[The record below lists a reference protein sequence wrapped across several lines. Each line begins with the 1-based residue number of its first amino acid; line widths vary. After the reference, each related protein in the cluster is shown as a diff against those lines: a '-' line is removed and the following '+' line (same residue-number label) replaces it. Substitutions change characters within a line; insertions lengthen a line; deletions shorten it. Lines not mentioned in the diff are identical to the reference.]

1 LKKPLTIGIA
11 VACCVVLA
19 VGFTLFKYEVK
30 TLFWHLTH
38 GFTQQLSDLEIGVPL
53 KYNVNAT
60 TSRAIQISTMP
71 GHLRARL
78 KAPFG
83 AISIIRAKNDADGAE
98 IAELD
103 NRIAVGG
110 QGQGFRLVNTRSLEV
125 AAMPMVCREQLAD
138 DFRSYGPVYSV
149 HCQADS
155 KLLFV
160 QFYGSAALLN
170 EFYSVASGIRKT
182 PMR

>member
-1 LKKPLTIGIA
+1 LRYRRIA
-11 VACCVVLA
+11 IAITGCVVL
-19 VGFTLFKYEVK
+19 VVIFTLFKHEVK
-30 TLFWHLTH
+30 ALSWHLTH
-38 GFTQQLSDLEIGVPL
+38 GFTQQWSDLEIGVPL

-60 TSRAIQISTMP
+60 TSRSIQISTVP

-83 AISIIRAKNDADGAE
+83 AISIIRAKNDADGEE

-103 NRIAVGG
+103 NRIAAGG
-110 QGQGFRLVNTRSLEV
+110 QGQGFRQVNTRSLEI
-125 AAMPMVCREQLAD
+125 AGTPMVCREQLAD
-138 DFRSYGPVYSV
+138 DFRSYGPACVV

-160 QFYGSAALLN
+160 QFYGSASLLN
-170 EFYSVASGIRKT
+170 EFYSVATGIRRTGTK
-182 PMR
+182 